1 MFGVTIQKDNN
12 IIMNLEVDGFN
23 KTSNKQDDIFANVL
37 EKQKTIMEKKIKQGE
52 EQAKKASLKPTMQE
66 KSLDDEKS
74 DIDKK
79 KIKWDEIVEILNSIS
94 QLLVQ
99 MEEIEFSKKDLE
111 TIKLKLDELAEIL
124 SNNLPNIEGVS
135 LLKDSV
141 SNIEQLKHLLT
152 GVNEEINLAGKQ
164 IILEEN
170 TKLLSSQLKGLIENI
185 MESTSNDT
193 NNAYT
198 QGDLQEK
205 VIIKSNAYEE
215 KLLVYSKSIESF
227 NNREQNPIYIDK
239 LAEKTNIL
247 DKQLFKEAE
256 KAAENI
262 ESIAPSLHNGSFEM
276 DVDHVDSFQEVTNYN
291 NLNEAHEKELLQQ
304 IIDKMAIN
312 SNEYKQEVEIK
323 LKPELL
329 GKLLLKMELKDGV
342 LNAKFVVDNY
352 RTKELIE
359 TNLIYLKEHI
369 EEIGLEIKT
378 FEVFVGTNQEFES
391 QQEKFNYNSDTNKK
405 QKLKDNLLEGVLAYD
420 DNLSKSSVVGYHEGQ
435 LNLFA

>member
-37 EKQKTIMEKKIKQGE
+37 EKQKTIMEKKIEQGE

-205 VIIKSNAYEE
+205 GIIKSNAYEE

-262 ESIAPSLHNGSFEM
+262 ESIAPSLHNGPFEM

>member
-185 MESTSNDT
+185 MESTFNDT

-205 VIIKSNAYEE
+205 GIIKSNAYEE

-262 ESIAPSLHNGSFEM
+262 ESIAPSLHNGPFEM

-312 SNEYKQEVEIK
+312 PNEYKQEVEIK

>member
-205 VIIKSNAYEE
+205 GIIKSNAYEE

-262 ESIAPSLHNGSFEM
+262 ESIAPSLHNGPFEM
-276 DVDHVDSFQEVTNYN
+276 GVDRVDSFQEVTNYN

-312 SNEYKQEVEIK
+312 PNEYKQEVEIK